1 MEAIAL
7 IADIHANLLAAEA
20 VLSDIRKK
28 HKPDRIIS
36 LGDQVNLGP
45 APRDTLRL
53 LRSEGVTCLHGN
65 HESYILSAMKN
76 DPKYA
81 GANFASLRF
90 NASRLKPEEITFE
103 KQISLGDVILCHALP
118 EDDRFPVYD
127 PKLALSRLETMSFPP
142 KTHIICGH
150 GHNPMHYCLPNL
162 TLDVIGSTGCMDD
175 GVPGLALY
183 AMLYL
188 SPGHVTLEPCMTRYN
203 PTPLKELYIS
213 SGFAEAC
220 PIMAHIACLQQQHN
234 FDYLL
239 PFVTQARRLAAEK
252 NETDISPATWEKTDA
267 SFDWPDHVSTAE
279 FWRAIKN
286 KDHA

>member
-7 IADIHANLLAAEA
+7 MADIHANLPAAEA
-20 VLSDIRKK
+20 VITDIRRK
-28 HKPDRIIS
+28 HKPDRIVS

-45 APRDTLRL
+45 APCDTLRL
-53 LRSEGVTCLHGN
+53 LRAEGATCLHGN
-65 HESYILSAMKN
+65 HEGYILSVMRGE
-76 DPKYA
+76 PGYS

-90 NASRLKPEEITFE
+90 NADRLTPQEITFKKE
-103 KQISLGDVILCHALP
+103 LTLSGVTLCHAMP
-118 EDDRFPVYD
+118 GDDRFPVHN
-127 PKLALSRLETMSFPP
+127 PTLALPRLNAMTFEPD
-142 KTHIICGH
+142 THIVCGH
-150 GHNPMHYCLPNL
+150 GHNPMHYRLPNL
-162 TLDVIGSTGCMDD
+162 TLDVVGSAGCMDE
-175 GVPGLALY
+175 GVPGMALY

-188 SPGHVTLEPCMTRYN
+188 SPGHVTLEPCITWYN

-252 NETDISPATWEKTDA
+252 NETDISPATWEQTDA